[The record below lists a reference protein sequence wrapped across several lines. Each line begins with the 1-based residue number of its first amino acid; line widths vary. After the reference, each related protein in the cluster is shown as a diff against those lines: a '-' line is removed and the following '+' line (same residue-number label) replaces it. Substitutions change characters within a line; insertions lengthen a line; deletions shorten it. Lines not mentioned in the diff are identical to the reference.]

1 MGIATRLGTENVLSF
16 NMLEITDYGRP
27 MKPFFIEL
35 LGLGKQIGQINFGA
49 FGVISA
55 EISVST
61 NFGTVSP
68 LSKFSIIQ
76 PLYLQKTKF
85 LHPHPK

>member
-35 LGLGKQIGQINFGA
+35 LGLGKQIGQINFRA

-61 NFGTVSP
+61 HFGTESP
-68 LSKFSIIQ
+68 LSIFSIIQ
-76 PLYLQKTKF
+76 PLYLQKTKS
-85 LHPHPK
+85 LHPK

>member
-35 LGLGKQIGQINFGA
+35 LGLKECLVECA
-49 FGVISA
+49 TLCVKSEVILMYVTTDDVY
-55 EISVST
+55 ET
-61 NFGTVSP
+61 YT
-68 LSKFSIIQ
+68 
-76 PLYLQKTKF
+76 
-85 LHPHPK
+85 PK